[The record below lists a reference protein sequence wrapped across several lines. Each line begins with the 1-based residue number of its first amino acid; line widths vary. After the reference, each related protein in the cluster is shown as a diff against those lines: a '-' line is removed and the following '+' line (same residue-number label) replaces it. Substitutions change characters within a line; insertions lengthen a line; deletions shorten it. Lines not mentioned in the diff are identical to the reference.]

1 VVSRRYRC
9 RGCGARG
16 REKWSIIVHH
26 RVPGVSTME
35 LMISLC
41 PGCHAKVERTKM
53 VLSEMN
59 PLLLVLWREQ
69 YPDGPEQTMLA
80 FNTREP
86 AAQAMPLAFDDPQSE
101 SAKRGE

>member
-1 VVSRRYRC
+1 MVNSW
-9 RGCGARG
+9 
-16 REKWSIIVHH
+16 KIIENKQQHF
-26 RVPGVSTME
+26 RDLSAALN

-69 YPDGPEQTMLA
+69 HPDGPEQTMLA
-80 FNTREP
+80 STRERR
-86 AAQAMPLAFDDPQSE
+86 PL
-101 SAKRGE
+101 KRFRWDSTIFKGVMWK